1 MARSS
6 IGYSDRIVDLATIG
20 RRLFLCG
27 VNMPRVVERAGLT
40 GGRIKG
46 WLLEPAATQL
56 MRYTRTFDSWTK
68 ARVTVPSQAEL
79 APDGSSRAC
88 ILHEDATAANS
99 HYVLGA
105 TTANV
110 TAGVT
115 YAFSVYV
122 KPINRQW
129 VAFLIQSGGGN
140 RQVWF
145 NALTGAIG
153 TKTAGITTHWIENHG
168 DYKRCVCT
176 HPADATGACSLFIGA
191 ASADNVFNFDGLDQD
206 SLLLWGAQVE
216 ALNRLSSHI
225 INDGTTSTTR
235 TSDTA
240 PYWTNDYPN
249 AQRGHAQTRVLLPA
263 HTPAADITI
272 LDITDGTKY
281 LRIKAAASTGY
292 LTFVSSDGGET
303 SIATNICDGEIHVLD
318 AEWTTGA
325 MQCWLDGV
333 ASVADTTVT
342 IPTGLT
348 RIQLGVTGG
357 VTGYTRVWPT
367 PLPELPQVG
376 AW

>member
-1 MARSS
+1 ME
-6 IGYSDRIVDLATIG
+6 

-27 VNMPRVVERAGLT
+27 AGMPRVVERAGLT

-46 WLLEPAATQL
+46 WLLEGAATSLLAHSNPEGQWNTGEVTL
-56 MRYTRTFDSWTK
+56 AAGGDSPLIGRKWCAVTETTATAYHGLSAGGLGYTSSWNTAVGSYFSFCCLIEAGIREYVNAKVWTSHPNNQAAYVTIDTRTM
-68 ARVTVPSQAEL
+68 V
-79 APDGSSRAC
+79 
-88 ILHEDATAANS
+88 
-99 HYVLGA
+99 
-105 TTANV
+105 
-110 TAGVT
+110 
-115 YAFSVYV
+115 
-122 KPINRQW
+122 
-129 VAFLIQSGGGN
+129 
-140 RQVWF
+140 
-145 NALTGAIG
+145 
-153 TKTAGITTHWIENHG
+153 
-168 DYKRCVCT
+168 
-176 HPADATGACSLFIGA
+176 GA
-191 ASADNVFNFDGLDQD
+191 ASGQIGTMVEYVDHKIERISSTSALVRVIGYNAHSSTVAIAATVTLGKAVNLANYEGDDSTPAV
-206 SLLLWGAQVE
+206 SLLGGSIVVGTAPDYSSPIPTAGA
-216 ALNRLSSHI
+216 AA
-225 INDGTTSTTR
+225 TR

-263 HTPAADITI
+263 HTPLADITI
-272 LDITDGTKY
+272 LDITDGTDY
-281 LRIKAAASTGY
+281 LRIKAAATTGY

-367 PLPELPQVG
+367 PLPELPQVRG
-376 AW
+376 W